1 MYPSFELPLLIIA
14 LFANDSSCTISS
26 RTNVTTFTEPSC
38 FFKVNL
44 TSVPFL
50 PRISFTASSTTKPVS
65 SVGSSLPCP
74 TFKII
79 SPTCTSPLFQAGLPA
94 TSVFILILPSSYIRD
109 APIPKKRPLI
119 CSSKYLLSTGGKNSV
134 CGSIAFVIML
144 TNKLNLSS
152 SENLKRYLSK
162 VLSIDFAT
170 FSLAS
175 TSNSAFVF
183 TLKPATS
190 LFLSLVSIRSTY
202 LSRAWYLSDFLQLS
216 FLCTSVEGNFILSGS
231 PAYVSSIE

>member
-1 MYPSFELPLLIIA
+1 MYPSLELPLLIIA

-44 TSVPFL
+44 TLVPFL

-65 SVGSSLPCP
+65 STGSSLSCP

-79 SPTCTSPLFQAGLPA
+79 SPTCTSPLFHAGLPA
-94 TSVFILILPSSYIRD
+94 TNVFILILPSSYTSD

-162 VLSIDFAT
+162 VLSIVLT
-170 FSLAS
+170 TLSLAS
-175 TSNSAFVF
+175 VSNSVSDF
-183 TLKPATS
+183 TLNPSTV

-202 LSRAWYLSDFLQLS
+202 LSSDWYLSDFLQLS
-216 FLCTSVEGNFILSGS
+216 FLSASVAGNFNLSGS
-231 PAYVSSIE
+231 PL